1 MNVLFTAKLSQK
13 HQNKLQEQF
22 PQVQFF
28 FFEHMDQAL
37 DLLDKAHIVVT
48 YGEDLTEHLVLPLK
62 QLKWVQVI
70 SAGLDKMPLSTLE
83 KKEVWVTNV
92 SGIHAI
98 PMAEYT
104 LGILIQLVRRFPV
117 FYDLQKEKKWDRSVR
132 VGEIYG
138 KTIGILGTGAIGKEI
153 ARRAKAFGMRVLG
166 LNRSGK
172 EVSDVDQMFSRDQIE
187 QLLKESDFVVVI
199 TPLTK
204 ETRGLIGEKELTAMK
219 PSAYLINIARGE
231 VVDESALIRGLKEKK
246 IAGAVLDVFSEE
258 PLPKSH
264 PFWELENCFITP
276 HVSGRSPYYMERAL
290 DIFIKNLDLF
300 LRGNRELI
308 NLIPKGRG
316 Y

>member
-1 MNVLFTAKLSQK
+1 MLFTAKLSQK